1 MTTPGDITKLGTI
14 LSVQCGDMQVVNA
27 YTQYKYGRDTN
38 KTYVDYDAVE
48 SAFLHLDK
56 SFPEPMKI
64 GIPKIGAGLSN
75 GNWKII
81 ENIINEIFQNRE
93 IYVFCKKLK

>member
-1 MTTPGDITKLGTI
+1 
-14 LSVQCGDMQVVNA
+14 
-27 YTQYKYGRDTN
+27 
-38 KTYVDYDAVE
+38 
-48 SAFLHLDK
+48 
-56 SFPEPMKI
+56 MKI